1 MQRGSDRTDIG
12 KKGAF
17 SARFRPTG
25 RMNRGP
31 GRHRKIIGPV
41 AGGSTSAPTKA
52 SRAGPATFYSR
63 GAQKPCGG
71 RRSAKSP

>member
-52 SRAGPATFYSR
+52 AKG
-63 GAQKPCGG
+63 GASYLLLA
-71 RRSAKSP
+71 RRSKALWRAT